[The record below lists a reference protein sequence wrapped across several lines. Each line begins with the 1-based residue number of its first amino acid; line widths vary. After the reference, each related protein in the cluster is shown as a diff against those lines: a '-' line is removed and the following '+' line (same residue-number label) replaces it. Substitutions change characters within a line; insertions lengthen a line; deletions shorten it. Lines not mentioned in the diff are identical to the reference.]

1 MALDLSGII
10 DWLKGWF
17 YDKNEVNAYLNAKAN
32 KNLTNANMNVVT
44 DASGNITTEAKPVMP
59 DISGKIDTAGT
70 GLSKSGTT
78 LNHSNSITA
87 QTSAI
92 FKKVKY
98 DGQGH
103 ITGTADVTANDLPQ
117 HAHSTN
123 LIIDTISQNYENLGI
138 TTMGA
143 TQEEINTAIN
153 TIIGNL
159 SSFKAIE
166 IVSTRPT
173 ASASTMNKLYI
184 VSENSKVNVY
194 YTKKSGSTYSWQK
207 MDADILDELSIN
219 WSDIQGK
226 PSFGTGASDFA
237 VGNHSHGSITNDGK
251 LGTANRFV
259 VTDGSKNIT
268 VKEKLG
274 NITLD
279 GKLANASQIV
289 ITDANKNIT
298 SVPAVT
304 GAYIIEGQD
313 YNNIGATSGTSL
325 STILHLIDSALGN
338 KANNNHAH
346 SNYIAKGGAVTSIE
360 LVPKSSDATGAIR
373 LYYGDEPSNNS

>member
-1 MALDLSGII
+1 MAIDLTGII

-44 DASGNITTEAKPVMP
+44 DASGNITTESKPVIP
-59 DISGKIDTAGT
+59 DVSGKIDTAGT

-87 QTSAI
+87 QTSTV
-92 FKKVKY
+92 FKKIKY
-98 DGQGH
+98 DAQGH
-103 ITGTADVTANDLPQ
+103 ITGTGDVVANDLPM
-117 HAHSTN
+117 HPHSTN

-166 IVSTRPT
+166 VVSTRPT

-194 YTKKSGSTYSWQK
+194 YTKQSGSTYSWQK

-219 WSDIQGK
+219 YYWSEIDNNPFSSST
-226 PSFGTGASDFA
+226 PSSFAPASHNHGNLQSNGTIGNSADKVIITGGGGVLQA
-237 VGNHSHGSITNDGK
+237 VST
-251 LGTANRFV
+251 
-259 VTDGSKNIT
+259 
-268 VKEKLG
+268 
-274 NITLD
+274 
-279 GKLANASQIV
+279 
-289 ITDANKNIT
+289 
-298 SVPAVT
+298 
-304 GAYIIEGQD
+304 
-313 YNNIGATSGTSL
+313 IGATQVADINAHQNIGTRASA
-325 STILHLIDSALGN
+325 TQGAINTAIDTAIGG
-338 KANNNHAH
+338 KQDAGD
-346 SNYIAKGGAVTSIE
+346 YITSIA
-360 LVPKSSDATGAIR
+360 LVPKSSDSTGAIR
-373 LYYGDEPSNNS
+373 LYYGDEPSS